1 MLLVYSHRVSPRLR
15 FAFGHIIKRILGLQ
29 VNFTT
34 EVDEFLAHPGP
45 KMSYTHQPFGDEFFV
60 HSHRLLF
67 EQGISDL
74 DIHVQNW
81 EDTVCFFSRGEVS
94 DLPFDIFAAAFY
106 LLSRY
111 EEYQPHVP
119 DAFGRF
125 SYRSSLAFQHNFLDQ
140 PVVDIWAYKFRE
152 VLQKRFPELQFPKR
166 VFQVQPIIYVP
177 LAYHFNHQV
186 SMRTINGI
194 LNDLIQFRFNLLY
207 TRLLVLLDFRKDPF
221 DSYNYLINK
230 QKQFKRRFIFT
241 FLVGKYSTYDNNLS
255 LNKKAFVTLI
265 KSIADYSLVGIKN
278 SYLNLSSLVDLKRD
292 KERLE
297 AVTNRP
303 VIGSRNSYN
312 KLNLPNSYRHLIE
325 LEIHR
330 DFSMGYHDAI
340 GFRAGTCTP
349 LLFYDMDFEIQ
360 TPLELHSFHVMDAS
374 LLKYRSLLDKQQQ
387 LEVLVQTVRRVN
399 GTLGFLFHNY
409 TFGKSET
416 WNGFRTL
423 FTDFLNS
430 ELDLPSASNS

>member
-15 FAFGHIIKRILGLQ
+15 FAFGHIVKRILGLQ

-166 VFQVQPIIYVP
+166 VFQVQPIIDVP
-177 LAYHFNHQV
+177 LAFQFKHQG
-186 SMRTINGI
+186 SIRTINGI

-207 TRLLVLLDFRKDPF
+207 TILLVLLDFRKDPF
-221 DSYNYLINK
+221 YSYNYLINK

-278 SYLNLSSLVDLKRD
+278 SYLNL
-292 KERLE
+292 
-297 AVTNRP
+297 
-303 VIGSRNSYN
+303 
-312 KLNLPNSYRHLIE
+312 
-325 LEIHR
+325 
-330 DFSMGYHDAI
+330 
-340 GFRAGTCTP
+340 
-349 LLFYDMDFEIQ
+349 
-360 TPLELHSFHVMDAS
+360 
-374 LLKYRSLLDKQQQ
+374 
-387 LEVLVQTVRRVN
+387 
-399 GTLGFLFHNY
+399 
-409 TFGKSET
+409 
-416 WNGFRTL
+416 
-423 FTDFLNS
+423 
-430 ELDLPSASNS
+430 